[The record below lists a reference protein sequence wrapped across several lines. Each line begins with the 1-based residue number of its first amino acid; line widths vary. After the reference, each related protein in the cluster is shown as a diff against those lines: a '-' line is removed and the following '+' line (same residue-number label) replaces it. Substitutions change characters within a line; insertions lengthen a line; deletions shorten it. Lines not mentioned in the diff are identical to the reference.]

1 MSEYDTGNSVP
12 SASMPDAWDNI
23 QTFDKFVN
31 SSEETITTRTGE
43 QLDTLHGV
51 NVKAGNQLTQQQAD
65 FETSQEERDAV
76 VEETRQNLIPLSR
89 QYMTLAAAQADIA
102 NIPAG
107 STTYYRSPDDS
118 ALAIEVINNAGTLT
132 ATGRKMPAY
141 SSLRRGNILF
151 DSFNEYSAVDSKFG
165 AWDWYRGATVTFSSS
180 DTDLPLPTPVA
191 QYSGVFSAD
200 KYYDLARLPVRV
212 GDQLTFSVL
221 AWFQNAGSK
230 FHIFWMSSAGAVI
243 SSKSQLAL
251 TAGVNIPVITD
262 VIPSGASYVRIRV
275 ENTTTGTFKVGAYA
289 AALGAIQPEFVR
301 ATPDKTY
308 LSAVISSGISGLTSR
323 VDALQGA
330 ISVGYA
336 YEATWQTGKFIN
348 PNTGVV
354 TANTALNCA
363 IIPHSDGDG
372 WLVTA
377 LVTGSAT
384 ALAVYMNAAGTVLGV
399 EGRGTATPQQYTN
412 YRLNVPSG
420 TTQIGIS
427 GRNSAEM
434 SVKKLAVVETAT
446 VLASIDSLDVRV
458 QKIEDSLVYD
468 FVKQDVTI
476 TSGAYINRANGAEV
490 ANSAFDCAVFSY
502 TTGDR
507 WKVTARVNGSGV
519 SLAVYMN
526 SVGTV
531 IGTEGNG
538 TTESVDY
545 TDYELT
551 PPSGTAKIGITTRI
565 AVPIIAKKYVV
576 VPGGSTVSPWSGKII
591 DVMGDSNVAY
601 NKWQPLV
608 AAELG
613 CSFLNHG
620 IGGSKIAKPDSSSTQ
635 ISMCDDVRIN
645 ALDTSAAAW
654 ICGPWATNDWAQN
667 IPIGTISDTVNTTV
681 YGALNIIAQKLRARA
696 PTKPILWATP
706 FNGDYDSPRSAAW
719 VDGETNGY
727 GRVSD
732 YAAAIR
738 AVALRYG
745 FPLID
750 LNADCGW
757 TKFNSTSF
765 LLTEGDTNLS
775 RIHLNTDT
783 GPARISSLVT
793 DRLAALE
800 KLAS

>member
-1 MSEYDTGNSVP
+1 
-12 SASMPDAWDNI
+12 
-23 QTFDKFVN
+23 
-31 SSEETITTRTGE
+31 
-43 QLDTLHGV
+43 
-51 NVKAGNQLTQQQAD
+51 
-65 FETSQEERDAV
+65 
-76 VEETRQNLIPLSR
+76 
-89 QYMTLAAAQADIA
+89 MTD
-102 NIPAG
+102 
-107 STTYYRSPDDS
+107 
-118 ALAIEVINNAGTLT
+118 
-132 ATGRKMPAY
+132 
-141 SSLRRGNILF
+141 
-151 DSFNEYSAVDSKFG
+151 
-165 AWDWYRGATVTFSSS
+165 
-180 DTDLPLPTPVA
+180 
-191 QYSGVFSAD
+191 
-200 KYYDLARLPVRV
+200 
-212 GDQLTFSVL
+212 
-221 AWFQNAGSK
+221 
-230 FHIFWMSSAGAVI
+230 
-243 SSKSQLAL
+243 
-251 TAGVNIPVITD
+251 
-262 VIPSGASYVRIRV
+262 
-275 ENTTTGTFKVGAYA
+275 
-289 AALGAIQPEFVR
+289 
-301 ATPDKTY
+301 
-308 LSAVISSGISGLTSR
+308 
-323 VDALQGA
+323 
-330 ISVGYA
+330 
-336 YEATWQTGKFIN
+336 
-348 PNTGVV
+348 
-354 TANTALNCA
+354 NTALNCT

-420 TTQIGIS
+420 TTQIGIT

-434 SVKKLAVVETAT
+434 SIKKLAVVETAT
-446 VLASIDSLDVRV
+446 VLANIDSLDLRV
-458 QKIEDSLVYD
+458 QAIEDSLVYD
-468 FVKQDVTI
+468 FVKQDVEI
-476 TSGAYINRANGAEV
+476 TSGAYINRATGSVVVNA
-490 ANSAFDCAVFSY
+490 AFDCAVFDYIS
-502 TTGDR
+502 GDR

-519 SLAVYMN
+519 SLAVYTN
-526 SVGTV
+526 SAGTV
-531 IGTEGNG
+531 IGTEVAG

-576 VPGGSTVSPWSGKII
+576 VPGGGSSVSPWSGKII

-620 IGGSKIAKPDSSSTQ
+620 VGGSKIAKPDSSSTQ

-654 ICGPWATNDWAQN
+654 ICGPWGTNDWAQN
-667 IPIGTISDTVNTTV
+667 IPIGTITDTVNTTV

-706 FNGDYDSPRSAAW
+706 FNGDYDSPRSSSW
-719 VDGETNGY
+719 TDGETNQY

-765 LLTEGDTNLS
+765 LLTEGDSNLS
-775 RIHLNTDT
+775 RIHLNAEA
-783 GPARISSLVT
+783 GPARISSLIT
-793 DRLAALE
+793 DRLTALQ
-800 KLAS
+800 KLVG

>member
-1 MSEYDTGNSVP
+1 MPSITENSQWENIIPLITRADKVEGG
-12 SASMPDAWDNI
+12 SAGLINV
-23 QTFDKFVN
+23 QTRILADR
-31 SSEETITTRTGE
+31 TTYLKE
-43 QLDTLHGV
+43 QLDAYNGLLKSGDLPFTD
-51 NVKAGNQLTQQQAD
+51 K
-65 FETSQEERDAV
+65 
-76 VEETRQNLIPLSR
+76 I
-89 QYMTLAAAQADIA
+89 AAQSAITAGKIPDGGIFSVRSDNPLYWAEECKNVSGVVISTGKYLPADQA
-102 NIPAG
+102 
-107 STTYYRSPDDS
+107 
-118 ALAIEVINNAGTLT
+118 
-132 ATGRKMPAY
+132 
-141 SSLRRGNILF
+141 LRRSNILF
-151 DSFNEYSAVDSKFG
+151 DAFNENSASDLKFG
-165 AWDWYRGATVTFSSS
+165 GWDWYRGAAVTFSSS
-180 DTDLPLPTPVA
+180 DADIPLPTPVA
-191 QYSGVFSAD
+191 QYSGVWSAD
-200 KYYDLARLPVRV
+200 KYYDLARLPVRA
-212 GDQLTFSVL
+212 GDRLTFSVL

-230 FHIFWMSSAGAVI
+230 FHIFWMAANGAVI

-251 TAGVNIPVITD
+251 SAGINTPVLTDIIPAD
-262 VIPSGASYVRIRV
+262 ASYVRIRV
-275 ENTTTGTFKVGAYA
+275 ENTTTGAFKVGAYA
-289 AALGAIQPEFVR
+289 ASRGVIPPEFVR
-301 ATPDKTY
+301 ASPDKVQM
-308 LSAVISSGISGLTSR
+308 SAIISSGVAGLVSR

-336 YEATWQTGKFIN
+336 YGAAWQAGKFIN
-348 PNTGVV
+348 PNTGVA
-354 TANTALNCA
+354 TDNAALNCA
-363 IIPHSDGDG
+363 FVPHRDGDG

-377 LVTGSAT
+377 LVTGAAT

-399 EGRGTATPQQYTN
+399 EGRGTVTPQQFTN
-412 YRLNVPSG
+412 YRLNVPAG
-420 TTQIGIS
+420 TTQIGIT

-434 SVKKLAVVETAT
+434 AVKKLAVVETAG
-446 VLASIDSLDVRV
+446 VLSSIDSLDVRV
-458 QKIEDSLVYD
+458 KAMEDAMVYD
-468 FVKQDVTI
+468 FVKQDVAI
-476 TSGAYINRANGAEV
+476 TAGAYINRANGSIV

-519 SLAVYMN
+519 SLAVYTN
-526 SVGTV
+526 SAGTV
-531 IGTEGNG
+531 IGTEVAG
-538 TTESVDY
+538 TTESVDFI
-545 TDYELT
+545 DYELS
-551 PPSGTAKIGITTRI
+551 PPAGTAKIGITTRI

-576 VPGGSTVSPWSGKII
+576 VPGGGGSVSPWSGKKI

-620 IGGSKIAKPDSSSTQ
+620 VGGSKIAKPDSASTQ

-654 ICGPWATNDWAQN
+654 ICGPWGTNDWAQN
-667 IPIGTISDTVNTTV
+667 IPIGNISDTVNTTV

-719 VDGETNGY
+719 ADGETNGY

-765 LLTEGDTNLS
+765 LLTEGDSNPS
-775 RIHLNTDT
+775 RIHLNAGA
-783 GPARISSLVT
+783 GPARISALVI
-793 DRLAALE
+793 DRLNSLE
-800 KLAS
+800 QFAV